1 MRQVDGREFHGWAPM
16 RESLEDRVRR
26 VELDEQRRV
35 TAWAV
40 VFTLSACVVAAAVIA
55 IIVMLAQLS

>member
-1 MRQVDGREFHGWAPM
+1 
-16 RESLEDRVRR
+16 VRR
-26 VELDEQRRV
+26 VDLGERRRV

-55 IIVMLAQLS
+55 VIVMLAQVS